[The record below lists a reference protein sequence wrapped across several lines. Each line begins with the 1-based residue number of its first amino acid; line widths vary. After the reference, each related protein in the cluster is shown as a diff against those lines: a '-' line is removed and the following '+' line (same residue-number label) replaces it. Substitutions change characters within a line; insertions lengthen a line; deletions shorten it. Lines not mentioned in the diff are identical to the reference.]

1 MTVGSIRVMVP
12 EGEMYLE
19 VLAIICVI
27 IPTSTALRASR
38 HL

>member
-1 MTVGSIRVMVP
+1 MTVGSIRLVVP
-12 EGEMYLE
+12 EGEMHLE

-38 HL
+38 RL